1 MAASLITALF
11 ILFGSAAVWK
21 GSGILESSSEG
32 LSRYYRLPPTVH
44 GAIVVAVGSSF
55 PELSSTVLSTLVH
68 GEFELGL
75 SAVVGSAIF
84 NILVIPGLAGLLGGT
99 LRTGRD
105 LVFKE
110 GQFYLISVGVLLLT
124 FSLAVIYNP
133 LPEARLQG
141 EISRGIALIPLLV
154 YAVYL
159 FIQQQDVREYKGE
172 NREASKFSPV
182 KEWLR
187 LLVSLTLILLGVE
200 ALVRAAIRLGD
211 LFGTPSF
218 VWGLTVIAIVTS
230 LPDTFVSIR
239 LARRGE
245 GVVSLSNVLGSNIFD
260 LLVAV
265 PAGVLI
271 AGATPVDFGVAAP
284 LMGMLT
290 VATVVLFAA
299 MRTDLLLDRR
309 ESKLLLLVY
318 ALFLTWV
325 ILESLGVTSVT

>member
-1 MAASLITALF
+1 MATPLLTALY
-11 ILFGSAAVWK
+11 IIFGTAAVWK
-21 GSGILESSSEG
+21 GSGVLEDSAEQ

-55 PELSSTVLSTLVH
+55 PELSSTVLSTLLH

-84 NILVIPGLAGLLGGT
+84 NILVIPGLSGLVGGR
-99 LRTGRD
+99 LKTGRD

-110 GQFYLISVGVLLLT
+110 GQFYLIAVAVLFLT
-124 FSLAVIYNP
+124 FSLAVLYNP
-133 LPEARLQG
+133 LENGRLTG
-141 EISRGIALIPLLV
+141 EISRGLALVPLLV
-154 YAVYL
+154 YLLYV
-159 FIQQQDVREYKGE
+159 FIQQQDVREYEGGE
-172 NREASKFSPV
+172 DETGLSPL
-182 KEWLR
+182 KEWAKLS
-187 LLVSLTLILLGVE
+187 VSLLLILVGVE
-200 ALVRAAIRLGD
+200 ALVRSAISLGD
-211 LFGTPSF
+211 LLGTPSF

-230 LPDTFVSIR
+230 LPDTFVSLR

-290 VATVVLFAA
+290 LATVVLFAT
-299 MRTDLLLDRR
+299 MRTDLHLDRW
-309 ESKLLLLVY
+309 EAWLLLGMY
-318 ALFLTWV
+318 GAFLFWV
-325 ILESLGVTSVT
+325 VLETFGVTGLT

>member
-1 MAASLITALF
+1 MATPLLTALY
-11 ILFGSAAVWK
+11 IIVGTAAVWK
-21 GSGILESSSEG
+21 GSGILEDSSEQ

-55 PELSSTVLSTLVH
+55 PELSSTVLSTLLH

-84 NILVIPGLAGLLGGT
+84 NILVIPGLSALVGGR
-99 LRTGRD
+99 LKTGRD

-110 GQFYLISVGVLLLT
+110 GQFYLISVAVLFLT
-124 FSLAVIYNP
+124 FSLAVLYNP
-133 LPEARLQG
+133 LENGRLTG
-141 EISRGIALIPLLV
+141 EISRGLALVPLLV
-154 YAVYL
+154 YLLYL
-159 FIQQQDVREYKGE
+159 FIQQQDVREYEGGE
-172 NREASKFSPV
+172 DETGLSPL
-182 KEWLR
+182 KEWAKLS
-187 LLVSLTLILLGVE
+187 VSLLLILVGVE
-200 ALVRAAIRLGD
+200 ALVRSAISLGI
-211 LFGTPSF
+211 LLGTPSF

-230 LPDTFVSIR
+230 LPDAFVSLR

-265 PAGVLI
+265 PAGILI

-290 VATVVLFAA
+290 LATVVLFAA
-299 MRTDLLLDRR
+299 MRTDLHLDRW
-309 ESKLLLLVY
+309 EAWLLLGMY
-318 ALFLTWV
+318 GAFLLWV
-325 ILESLGVTSVT
+325 VLETFGVTGLT